1 MDWCCRAVG
10 VVFIV
15 ALSSV
20 TGMTAAT
27 LTAHQVASMPFEA
40 SEGNEYSQPLN
51 DTSNTRRLVP
61 TLTEESH
68 LGNNIDLYA

>member
-1 MDWCCRAVG
+1 M
-10 VVFIV
+10 
-15 ALSSV
+15 ALSSI
-20 TGMTAAT
+20 TGMTAGM

-40 SEGNEYSQPLN
+40 SEGNKYSQPIN
-51 DTSNTRRLVP
+51 DTSNTQRLVP

>member
-1 MDWCCRAVG
+1 M
-10 VVFIV
+10 
-15 ALSSV
+15 ALSSI
-20 TGMTAAT
+20 TGMTAGM

-40 SEGNEYSQPLN
+40 SEGNKYSHPIN
-51 DTSNTRRLVP
+51 DTSNTQRLVP